1 MPDATSK
8 KIISNTLF
16 TSAGRFWGYF
26 LSFLLTPYI
35 VHKIGIERF
44 GIWAIAN
51 TAINF
56 FIYFDLGIGSSFVKY
71 ISEYNTKKNY
81 KMINEVINTGLIFSL
96 FFCFCIV
103 FIAMLLKNFALN
115 LLKFPSELHK
125 DVLIAFFGVLVVF
138 IINYIFTVFKSTLY
152 GLQRMDITN
161 IIYII
166 VSIPGTIGLVLFL
179 SLGFGLKGLI
189 YNSIIVAI
197 VTVISYAA
205 CAYRVFP
212 QMVIS
217 LRYISM
223 KMFRKLWNF
232 GFKVQIA
239 SFSEFIND
247 SLDKLLLG
255 YFLNVRLVGFYE
267 LGSKIAITAGNLPS
281 VLLPAIE
288 PASSELDAA
297 KDTRALNNLYTRGTK
312 YIVFLALPLA
322 LFVIANAS
330 PIMHFWMGKSGYEKS
345 ALAIQI
351 LTIGHSFFLVNSVGR
366 LMARGMGI
374 PQFEM
379 ISALII
385 LGLNFFL
392 SITLIILFG
401 FIGALIGTS
410 VSAIIGSLFFM
421 NRFHKHIKRAI
432 TSFLR
437 DVYLKPV
444 FACIFAFFASF
455 AMDLLFSF
463 LGFSPSGRIGYLAYL
478 GLKGVVFS
486 GVYLVCIFVFRY
498 LDEYDKNVFLSAI
511 KMPLGKLGFIKRV

>member
-1 MPDATSK
+1 MPEATSK
-8 KIISNTLF
+8 KIIRNTIF
-16 TSAGRFWGYF
+16 TSAGRLWGYF

-56 FIYFDLGIGSSFVKY
+56 FIYFDLGIGSSFVKH
-71 ISEYNTKKNY
+71 IAEYNTKKNY
-81 KMINEVINTGLIFSL
+81 KKINEIINTGLIFSL
-96 FFCFCIV
+96 FFCFCILLV
-103 FIAMLLKNFALN
+103 AMLLKNFAMN
-115 LLKFPSELHK
+115 LLKFSSELYD
-125 DVLIAFFGVLVVF
+125 DVLFAFFGVLMVF
-138 IINYIFTVFKSTLY
+138 IINYVFTVFKSTLY
-152 GLQRMDITN
+152 GFQRMDITN

-189 YNSIIVAI
+189 YNSIIVAL
-197 VTVISYAA
+197 VTVMSYAI

-212 QMVIS
+212 QVAIS
-217 LRYISM
+217 LRHISM
-223 KMFRKLWNF
+223 KMFRRLWNF
-232 GFKVQIA
+232 GFKVQVA
-239 SFSEFIND
+239 SFSEFIN
-247 SLDKLLLG
+247 SELDKILLG
-255 YFLNVRLVGFYE
+255 YLLNVRLVAFYE
-267 LGSKIAITAGNLPS
+267 LGSKIAIAASDFPAI
-281 VLLPAIE
+281 LLPAIE

-322 LFVIANAS
+322 LFVITNAS

-351 LTIGHSFFLVNSVGR
+351 LTIGYSFFLVNSIGR

-385 LGLNFFL
+385 LGLNILL

-410 VSAIIGSLFFM
+410 VSAIVGSLFFM
-421 NRFHKHIKRAI
+421 NKFHKHIKRTI

-437 DVYLKPV
+437 EVYLKPV
-444 FACIFAFFASF
+444 FACIFAIFTSLVI
-455 AMDLLFSF
+455 DLLFYSF
-463 LGFSPSGRIGYLAYL
+463 DFSPSGRRGYLVYL

-486 GVYLVCIFVFRY
+486 GAYLFCILVVKY
-498 LDEYDKNVFLSAI
+498 LDNYDKEVFLSTI
-511 KMPLGKLGFIKRV
+511 KMPLSKLGFIKNK